1 MIRVGRYM
9 AVYGAFLRTC
19 VIREMGFRGHFFLLM
34 FSNAAWT
41 LLSLAFAGFLFT
53 NVRSVAGWNLDNMIV
68 LTGTFSLVL
77 GILDGLFQTNM
88 SRLSEQVNRGELDY
102 VLIKPIDS
110 QFYVSTRY
118 VNLNEAPTVL
128 IAAVT
133 VVTGVA
139 RTGLAP
145 SIADISAY
153 ALLIACAVVTFY
165 GLWFASVTLA
175 LWSGRINNIAYL
187 ILPIADMGRMPS
199 DIYRGIFR
207 VFFTFILPVALIST
221 VPARA
226 LLGAFD
232 PFMLIYALSASA
244 LTVLFSRWFWLFSLR
259 RYSSASS

>member
-1 MIRVGRYM
+1 
-9 AVYGAFLRTC
+9 
-19 VIREMGFRGHFFLLM
+19 MGFRGHFFLLM

-41 LLSLAFAGFLFT
+41 ILSIAFAGFLFT
-53 NVRSVAGWNLDNMIV
+53 NVRTVAGWDLNSMIV

-88 SRLSEQVNRGELDY
+88 SKLSEQVNRGELDY

-118 VNLNEAPTVL
+118 VNLNEIPTVL

-133 VVTGVA
+133 VCTGIA
-139 RTGLAP
+139 RLGIVP
-145 SIADISAY
+145 SIADIAVY
-153 ALLIACAVVTFY
+153 ILLVVCAITTFY
-165 GLWFASVTLA
+165 GVWFASVTLA

-187 ILPIADMGRMPS
+187 IMPITDMGRMPS

-207 VFFTFILPVALIST
+207 VFFTFVMPVALIST

-226 LLGAFD
+226 LLGTFE
-232 PFMLIYALSASA
+232 PSMLLYAACASVS
-244 LTVLFSRWFWLFSLR
+244 TVLFSRWFWRFSLS
-259 RYSSASS
+259 RYTSASS

>member
-1 MIRVGRYM
+1 MTEVSRYLS
-9 AVYGAFLRTC
+9 VYLSFLRNC
-19 VIREMGFRGHFFLLM
+19 LIREMGFRGHFFLLV

-53 NVRSVAGWNLDNMIV
+53 NVRSVAGWDLDSMIV

-77 GILDGLFQTNM
+77 GILHGLFQTNM

-118 VNLNEAPTVL
+118 VNLNEVPTVI
-128 IAAVT
+128 IATVT
-133 VVTGVA
+133 VCTGIVRLGVVPSAIDVCVYVLLVT
-139 RTGLAP
+139 
-145 SIADISAY
+145 
-153 ALLIACAVVTFY
+153 CAVITFY

-187 ILPIADMGRMPS
+187 IMPIADMGRMPS
-199 DIYRGIFR
+199 DIYRGMFR
-207 VFFTFILPVALIST
+207 VFFTFIVPVALIST

-232 PFMLIYALSASA
+232 PLMLVYAIGASA
-244 LTVLFSRWFWLFSLR
+244 TAVLFSRWFWRFSLS
-259 RYSSASS
+259 RYTSASS